1 MALSLRSQTQLSAR
15 DTAKFAVLVGLC
27 AIFIDAAI
35 AHGLFWENDPYW
47 TYWITKS
54 FLITTVFA
62 VGTAFLGTGVVQ
74 GLVITAVHTAILE
87 IYYEWLSPIGLPQEP
102 EWLDDNHLWITGVP
116 AHYLAIL
123 AGYLMALWIWRRASA
138 AESNAPAERR
148 QPGAGTV
155 VVSSLLTTI
164 VVLVLSG
171 IITHALLLGEF
182 PGLTYFVQHLLV
194 GFVFLMLW
202 STYVGMAGAGWL
214 VGALML
220 SLVWTS
226 YGLYLGPIGLPEE
239 VRYLGYQQLWM
250 RAFPGDFIAALAGL
264 FIAGRMAPVAGARAL
279 GVVAGAFAL
288 IGFVPDQAKAKPAG
302 LHASASASGPAHR
315 VVGDNPVDLA
325 SSERVVGSITIRVI
339 EGGNRW
345 SSVQNRDAVDLV
357 ADFTA
362 ADGSYRVIVDKPM
375 PRHPLG
381 KYTTWNGVAFHHQMH
396 GETGIGT
403 PKLPL
408 MSPDISIYGW
418 GKLYRNGELIAS
430 MTPVHAM
437 VTTRGAMTGLMLE
450 VDTEEKTLR
459 GVSGG
464 YLTIHWPKFASVA
477 MPVEAKRQ
485 REWIGWAGLIGLAL
499 LFLFLARGE
508 ERREKRT

>member
-1 MALSLRSQTQLSAR
+1 MALYLRSQTQLSAR

-27 AIFIDAAI
+27 AIFVDAAI

-62 VGTAFLGTGVVQ
+62 VGTAFLGTGIVQ
-74 GLVITAVHTAILE
+74 GLIITAVHTAILE

-123 AGYLMALWIWRRASA
+123 AGYLMALWIWRRATA
-138 AESNAPAERR
+138 AEMAPANDRP
-148 QPGAGTV
+148 QAGAATV
-155 VVSSLLTTI
+155 VVSSLITTLL
-164 VVLVLSG
+164 VLVLSG
-171 IITHALLLGEF
+171 VITHALLLGEF
-182 PGLTYFVQHLLV
+182 PGVTYFVQHLLV
-194 GFVFLMLW
+194 GFVFVLLW
-202 STYVGMAGAGWL
+202 STYVGMEKAGWI

-220 SLVWTS
+220 GLVWTS
-226 YGLYLGPIGLPEE
+226 YGLYLGPTGLPQE
-239 VRYLGYQQLWM
+239 VHYLGYQQLWM
-250 RAFPGDFIAALAGL
+250 RAFPGDFVAALIGFFVPGRVVSRTAVRTSAIALAGL
-264 FIAGRMAPVAGARAL
+264 AL
-279 GVVAGAFAL
+279 VGL
-288 IGFVPDQAKAKPAG
+288 VPDEARAKPAG
-302 LHASASASGPAHR
+302 LHASALATGQAHR
-315 VVGDNPVDLA
+315 VTGANPVDLK
-325 SSERVVGSITIRVI
+325 SSEPVEGSITIRAI

-345 SSVQNRDAVDLV
+345 SNVQNQDGVNLV

-362 ADGSYRVIVDKPM
+362 PDGRYRVVVDKPM

-381 KYTTWNGVAFHHQMH
+381 KYTTWNGVAFHHEMH

-403 PKLPL
+403 SKLPL

-430 MTPVHAM
+430 MAPVHAM
-437 VTTRGAMTGLMLE
+437 VTTKGAMTGVMLE
-450 VDTEEKTLR
+450 VNTEEKTLP
-459 GVSGG
+459 GVPGG
-464 YLTIHWPKFASVA
+464 YLTVHWPEVASLS
-477 MPVEAKRQ
+477 MPADAKRQ
-485 REWIGWAGLIGLAL
+485 REWIGWAGLIGLAF

-508 ERREKRT
+508 ERRVKRT